1 MGEFVQFNSREDR
14 TDPGIENSEIMTDV
28 DGIKANGEYSIGI
41 ESFPIFNVDHE
52 DFARSSQG
60 LRNKVQWNTDSVR
73 TYSQNSING
82 RPFYIRYAEQLKK
95 IK

>member
-73 TYSQNSING
+73 TYSQNSRNG